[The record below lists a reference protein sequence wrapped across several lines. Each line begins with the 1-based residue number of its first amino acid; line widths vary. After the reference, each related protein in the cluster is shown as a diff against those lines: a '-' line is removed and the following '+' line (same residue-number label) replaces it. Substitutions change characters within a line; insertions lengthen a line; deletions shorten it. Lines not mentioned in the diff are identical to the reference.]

1 MIGTKKHVL
10 LAAIALVAL
19 GMAGPAAAQGGGK
32 PGGKAGAKA
41 GARAADESAS
51 CQILEIRA
59 SNEAGGIDKALEP
72 LAKKLKKPPF
82 SAWKTFGLLKKHD
95 RSVAKMKSV
104 DLDLVPGGKL
114 SLLYREKSAGAKPR
128 LRLSFTLDDKSGKRL
143 FNGTVNL
150 DVGDYTLIG
159 GEPLDGD
166 ATYILGVACK
176 V

>member
-1 MIGTKKHVL
+1 MIGTKKHSWI
-10 LAAIALVAL
+10 AAVAL
-19 GMAGPAAAQGGGK
+19 AVIGASSPALAQGKG
-32 PGGKAGAKA
+32 GAKPA
-41 GARAADESAS
+41 EEKAA

-59 SNEAGGIDKALEP
+59 SNEDGGIDKALEP
-72 LAKKLKKPPF
+72 LARKLKKPPF
-82 SAWKTFGLLKKHD
+82 SAWKRFALLKKHD
-95 RSVAKMKSV
+95 RAAVKMKAV

-159 GEPLDGD
+159 GEPLDEG